1 MDSGAEDNLM
11 DSGLSQQ
18 LGLPLEALEAPLP
31 TMALDDEVIARITH
45 QTLPVS
51 VVVSGNHVESLGF
64 LLLPL
69 PCNLVVLGSP

>member
-31 TMALDDEVIARITH
+31 TMALNDEVIARITH
-45 QTLPVS
+45 RTLPVS
-51 VVVSGNHVESLGF
+51 VMVSGNHVESLGF
-64 LLLPL
+64 LLLPS